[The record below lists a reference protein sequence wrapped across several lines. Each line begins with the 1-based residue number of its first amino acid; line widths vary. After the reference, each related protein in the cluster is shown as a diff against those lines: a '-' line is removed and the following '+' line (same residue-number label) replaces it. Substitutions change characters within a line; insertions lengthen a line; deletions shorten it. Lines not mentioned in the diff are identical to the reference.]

1 MTRQE
6 CLDALAPLGFTP
18 RQTQFVATVAR
29 HSGYCLRRQYA
40 AAAGLAYGKNVRAFL
55 DTLVS
60 RELASRVT
68 YRANRG
74 HLYHLQARAIY
85 RALGQEDDRH
95 RRYASTALIARRLM
109 LLDTVLG
116 DPNVEWYATEAEKVA
131 LFTTRFNVA
140 SEDLPRGTSHDDS
153 KDGAPV
159 ARYFGHK
166 LPIAVAGEPPRV
178 RFVYL
183 ATELG
188 TRPFARFIGDHAA
201 LLRRLPAWTIVVA
214 QPASTVGT
222 PHWET
227 AFHEVVEATVWQSGS
242 AVDALRQH
250 FVTRARGEGL
260 ASGLVRPEDRATYEA
275 MRLRFSSAAIDA
287 AYRTWLASRTS
298 QAEPALL
305 RSVLPR
311 AGQLVVRVLPFRYQ
325 QFGDFP
331 GVL

>member
-6 CLDALAPLGFTP
+6 CLDALAPLGLTP
-18 RQTQFVATVAR
+18 RQTHFVAIVAR

-40 AAAGLAYGKNVRAFL
+40 AAAGVAYGKNVRAFL
-55 DTLVS
+55 ETLVA
-60 RELASRVT
+60 RDLASRIT
-68 YRANRG
+68 YRTNRG
-74 HLYHLQARAIY
+74 HLYHLHARAIY
-85 RALGQEDDRH
+85 RAIGQEDDRH
-95 RRYASTALIARRLM
+95 RRYASPAFIARRLM

-116 DPNVEWYATEAEKVA
+116 ESAADWYATEAEKVA
-131 LFTTRFNVA
+131 LFTTRFNVPL
-140 SEDLPRGTSHDDS
+140 EDLPGSASPEEPST
-153 KDGAPV
+153 GARP

-166 LPIAVAGEPPRV
+166 LPIAVTDDPPRV

-201 LLRRLPAWTIVVA
+201 LLRRLPAWTIVVV

-222 PHWET
+222 PQWES
-227 AFHEVVEATVWQSGS
+227 AFHDVVDATVWQSGS
-242 AVDALRQH
+242 AVEALRQH
-250 FVTRARGEGL
+250 FMTRARVEGQPGG
-260 ASGLVRPEDRATYEA
+260 SVRPDDRATYEA

-287 AYRTWLASRTS
+287 AYRAWLASRAS
-298 QAEPALL
+298 PAEPVLL

-311 AGQLVVRVLPFRYQ
+311 AGQLVVRVLPFTYR

-331 GVL
+331 GLV